1 MDFIEL
7 KQETA
12 FDEAINSIKLETKL
26 IVCGSGKEI
35 GAVEDNLGEDF
46 FVDQIL
52 QASKEIDINEW
63 FAKKRDEF
71 EKDWEMPLTENEG
84 EWPGEIPDKPG
95 FTLDKDVL
103 SGSPMQDLVGT
114 RIKVDENWKIPAFFN
129 YGGWNDCPDA
139 SEHCAIWRRWETKY
153 GAKIVGVSGDIIEAY
168 VSNPPK
174 TREDAMEL
182 AWEQYLYCYDIVD
195 QGMETIS
202 NLGAMLI
209 NSKTWYFWWD

>member
-1 MDFIEL
+1 MNFIEL

-12 FDEAINSIKLETKL
+12 FDEAISSIKSETKL

-35 GAVEDNLGEDF
+35 DAVEDNLEEDF
-46 FVDQIL
+46 SVDQIL
-52 QASKEIDINEW
+52 QASEEIDTDEW
-63 FAKKRDEF
+63 FAQKRNEF
-71 EKDWEMPLTENEG
+71 EEDWEIPLTENEG
-84 EWPGEIPDKPG
+84 EWPGEIQEKPR
-95 FTLDKDVL
+95 FTLDRDVL
-103 SGSPMQDLVGT
+103 SGSALQDLIGT

-139 SEHCAIWRRWETKY
+139 SEHCAVWRRWEKKY

-168 VSNPPK
+168 ISHPPE

-202 NLGAMLI
+202 NLGAMLL